1 MVRGKNMLTTMT
13 IVDDDDNA
21 AAAADDYYDDCFCNY
36 YCLHTV
42 SNFSGCWSYEVEDFR
57 GCANTN
63 TELQVS
69 MPHKS
74 HLFSFG

>member
-21 AAAADDYYDDCFCNY
+21 ATAAADDYYDDCFCNY

-42 SNFSGCWSYEVEDFR
+42 SNFSGC
-57 GCANTN
+57 
-63 TELQVS
+63 
-69 MPHKS
+69 
-74 HLFSFG
+74 